1 MSAKDVV
8 RIEIDGEPP
17 TNAALQQLALD
28 NLGHFT
34 SMQVRGGSVRGLAL
48 HLARLDEGSRE
59 LFGVGLDAQRVRDLA
74 RHALADNMPDA
85 SLRVI
90 VFESE
95 VAGELSVM
103 ITLRPPGGMVTPV
116 QTLRAVRYQRTLAH
130 VKHIGGFGQWH
141 HGHQARQAGF
151 DDALF
156 ADDEGEVSETSIA
169 NIGLVGGGEVVWPS
183 APSLNGITMQLLDP
197 RLGEAG
203 IATRRAPVR
212 LAELPSYDAA
222 FVTNARG
229 IAPVTRIDDLVLP
242 VADDVMATLD
252 RLYADVPWDAF

>member
-1 MSAKDVV
+1 VSAKDVV
-8 RIEIDGEPP
+8 RIEIDGKPP
-17 TNAALQQLALD
+17 SKVALQRLALD

-34 SMQVRGGSVRGLAL
+34 SMQVRDARVRGLAL

-59 LFGVGLDAQRVRDLA
+59 LFGVGLDGQRVRDLV
-74 RHALADNMPDA
+74 RHALADDLPDA

-90 VFESE
+90 VFESD

-103 ITLRPPGGMVTPV
+103 VTLRPPGGMPTPV

-156 ADDEGEVSETSIA
+156 ADDQGEVSETSIA
-169 NIGLVGGGEVVWPS
+169 NIGFVRGGEVVWPS
-183 APSLNGITMQLLDP
+183 APSLQGITMQLLGP
-197 RLGEAG
+197 RLAEAG

-212 LAELPSYDAA
+212 LAELPSYEAA

-229 IAPVTRIDDLVLP
+229 IAPVSRIDDLVLP
-242 VADDVMATLD
+242 VVDDVMATLD
-252 RLYADVPWDAF
+252 RLYADVLWDAF